1 MMSLTIDS
9 QSKPLA
15 TLPWRRLIPIGAVAA
30 MLSGCATFTPDGGM
44 KPVSAEVSAAIGK
57 DTVKIASPA
66 EASAVQSR
74 VKALLTKPLT
84 ADGAVQLALI
94 NNRGLQA
101 EYNALGISEAAFVEA
116 SLPPN
121 PVIGVERLSASGSL
135 EIERR
140 VIANVLALLTLPAR
154 SEIAR
159 TQFEAARQKA
169 IEATFRTAAE
179 TRRAYYRA
187 VAARQTAS
195 FLEQAR
201 VSADAAA
208 DLTRKLGETGAAKK
222 LDQARASA
230 FYAEVSNELAQ
241 ARLNVGTDREALTR
255 MLGLWGENLDYK
267 LPGQL
272 PGMPRIQTA
281 QQVEVDAIRKRV
293 DLIAARLE
301 LDAMAKNLGLTEA
314 TRFISMLNGGW
325 RGNYERST
333 VDGVQESSAPRG
345 FELEIQIPIFDGGEV
360 NMRRSREMYMQ
371 AVNRLM
377 EKAVNVRSEA
387 RAAYLTY
394 RGSYDI
400 ARQYQNSILPLRQ
413 TINEQALLEYNGMLI
428 DVFELLTTARES
440 ITTNVA
446 AIAAKRDFFIA
457 TVDFET
463 AIIGGGSSAGSAG
476 EGAAMAVAAGG
487 GGD

>member
-1 MMSLTIDS
+1 MALQIDT
-9 QSKPLA
+9 PLKGFP
-15 TLPWRRLIPIGAVAA
+15 TWPWKRFVAIA
-30 MLSGCATFTPDGGM
+30 ALAAALGGCATFTPDGGM
-44 KPVSAEVSAAIGK
+44 GPVSSHVGTAIGME
-57 DTVKIASPA
+57 TVKIASPA
-66 EASAVQSR
+66 DSAVVEGR
-74 VKALLTKPLT
+74 VKALLTRPLT

-121 PVIGVERLSASGSL
+121 PVIGVERLATGGEL

-140 VIANVLALLTLPAR
+140 VIANILALLTLPAR
-154 SEIAR
+154 SEIAK
-159 TQFEAARQKA
+159 TQFEVARQKA
-169 IEATFRTAAE
+169 IEATFRTAAD

-187 VAARQTAS
+187 VAARQTVS

-201 VSADAAA
+201 ISADAAA

-222 LDQARASA
+222 LDQARAGA

-241 ARLNVGTDREALTR
+241 ARMNAGTDREALTR
-255 MLGLWGENLDYK
+255 MLGLWGADIEYK

-272 PGMPRIQTA
+272 PSMPRIQTA
-281 QQVEVDAIRKRV
+281 QQVEVDAVRKRV

-301 LDAMAKNLGLTEA
+301 LDAMAKTLGLTEA
-314 TRFISMLNGGW
+314 TRFVSMLDGGW
-325 RGNYERST
+325 RGNYQRVSE
-333 VDGVQESSAPRG
+333 DGVRESASPSG

-360 NMRRSREMYMQ
+360 NVRRSRETYME

-377 EKAVNVRSEA
+377 EKAINVRSEA

-400 ARQYQNSILPLRQ
+400 ARQYQNSILPLRR

-428 DVFELLTTARES
+428 DVFELLTTAQES
-440 ITTNVA
+440 INSNVA

-457 TVDFET
+457 TVDFQT
-463 AIIGGGSSAGSAG
+463 AIIGGGGSSGSAG
-476 EGAAMAVAAGG
+476 EAPVVASAAEGG
-487 GGD
+487 GH

>member
-1 MMSLTIDS
+1 MM
-9 QSKPLA
+9 LA
-15 TLPWRRLIPIGAVAA
+15 IYARSRFASHLKTLLAVGGATVT
-30 MLSGCATFTPDGGM
+30 LGGCATFTPDGGM
-44 KPVSAEVSAAIGK
+44 YPVAQEVTAAIGK
-57 DTVKIASPA
+57 DTIKITSQTDAA
-66 EASAVQSR
+66 EIQSR
-74 VKALLTKPLT
+74 VKSPLRKPLT
-84 ADGAVQLALI
+84 ADGAVQIALI

-101 EYNALGISEAAFVEA
+101 AYNALGISEAAFVEA

-121 PVIGVERLSASGSL
+121 PVIGVERLAAGGEL

-154 SEIAR
+154 SDIAK
-159 TQFEAARQKA
+159 TQFEAARQRA
-169 IEATFRTAAE
+169 IEATFRTAAS

-187 VAARQTAS
+187 VASRQIAA

-201 VSADAAA
+201 TSADAAA
-208 DLTRKLGETGAAKK
+208 DLMRKLGETGAAKK

-230 FYAEVSNELAQ
+230 FYAEVSNQLAE

-255 MLGLWGENLDYK
+255 MMGLWGSDIDYK

-272 PGMPRIQTA
+272 PAMPRIQSM
-281 QQVEVDAIRKRV
+281 QQVEVDAVRGRV

-301 LDAMAKNLGLTEA
+301 LDAMAKTVGLTNA
-314 TRFISMLNGGW
+314 TRFISLLDAGW
-325 RGNYERST
+325 RGNYSRVTE
-333 VDGVQESSAPRG
+333 DGVRQTSSPQG
-345 FELEIQIPIFDGGEV
+345 FELEIQIPIFDLGEV
-360 NMRRSREMYMQ
+360 NVRRSGEMYMR

-394 RGSYDI
+394 RGRYDI
-400 ARQYQNSILPLRQ
+400 TQQFQNRILPLRR
-413 TINEQALLEYNGMLI
+413 TINEQAQLEYNGMLI

-457 TVDFET
+457 TVDFQT
-463 AIIGGGSSAGSAG
+463 AIIGGGSGSSSESTPVVA
-476 EGAAMAVAAGG
+476 AAGG
-487 GGD
+487 DRD

>member
-1 MMSLTIDS
+1 MALPTDTLEKAFAAPPWKRIVAIGTVA
-9 QSKPLA
+9 A
-15 TLPWRRLIPIGAVAA
+15 TLG
-30 MLSGCATFTPDGGM
+30 GCATFTPDGGM
-44 KPVSAEVSAAIGK
+44 DPVSDHVAVAISK
-57 DTVKIASPA
+57 DTAKITSQADA
-66 EASAVQSR
+66 AAVQSR
-74 VKALLTKPLT
+74 VKALLSKPLT

-101 EYNALGISEAAFVEA
+101 AYNALGISEAAFVAA

-121 PVIGVERLSASGSL
+121 PVIAVERLATGGEL
-135 EIERR
+135 EVERR
-140 VIANVLALLTLPAR
+140 VIANILALLTLPAR
-154 SEIAR
+154 SDIAK

-169 IEATFRTAAE
+169 IEATFRTAAG

-187 VAARQTAS
+187 VASRQMAS

-208 DLTRKLGETGAAKK
+208 DLMRKLGETGAAKK

-230 FYAEVSNELAQ
+230 FYAEVSNELAE
-241 ARLNVGTDREALTR
+241 ARLKVGTDREALTR
-255 MLGLWGENLDYK
+255 MLGLWGADIAYR

-272 PGMPRIQTA
+272 PSMPRIQTA
-281 QQVEVDAIRKRV
+281 QQVEVDAVRKRV

-301 LDAMAKNLGLTEA
+301 LDAMAKTLGLTEA
-314 TRFISMLNGGW
+314 TRFVSLLDGGW
-325 RGNYERST
+325 RGNYTRT
-333 VDGVQESSAPRG
+333 TADGVRETSFPQG
-345 FELEIQIPIFDGGEV
+345 FELEIQIPIFDLGEV
-360 NMRRSREMYMQ
+360 NVRRSREIYMQ

-394 RGSYDI
+394 RGRYDI
-400 ARQYQNSILPLRQ
+400 TQQFQNRILPLRR
-413 TINEQALLEYNGMLI
+413 TINEQAQLEYNGMLI

-440 ITTNVA
+440 IASNVG

-457 TVDFET
+457 TVDFQT
-463 AIIGGGSSAGSAG
+463 AIIGGGGPSGDAG
-476 EGAAMAVAAGG
+476 EGSAVMAASGG
-487 GGD
+487 NSD

>member
-1 MMSLTIDS
+1 MVTAIDIRVERSSAPPLKRLVTIAALT
-9 QSKPLA
+9 A
-15 TLPWRRLIPIGAVAA
+15 TLG
-30 MLSGCATFTPDGGM
+30 GCVTFTPNGGM
-44 KPVSAEVSAAIGK
+44 TPVSSAVTEAIGK
-57 DTVKIASPA
+57 DTVKIASTA
-66 EASAVQSR
+66 DAVNVQSR
-74 VKALLTKPLT
+74 VKALLAKPLT
-84 ADGAVQLALI
+84 ADAAVQLALI

-101 EYNALGISEAAFVEA
+101 EYNALGISEAAFVGA

-121 PVIGVERLSASGSL
+121 PVIGVERLSAGPSL

-140 VIANVLALLTLPAR
+140 VVANILALLTLPAR
-154 SEIAR
+154 SDIAGK
-159 TQFEAARQKA
+159 QFAAARQKA

-179 TRRAYYRA
+179 ARRAYYRA
-187 VAARQTAS
+187 VASRQTAV

-241 ARLNVGTDREALTR
+241 TRLKVGTDREALTR
-255 MLGLWGENLDYK
+255 MLGLWGADLEYK
-267 LPGQL
+267 LPQQL
-272 PGMPRIQTA
+272 PAMPRIQTS
-281 QQVEVDAIRKRV
+281 QQVEADAIRKRV

-301 LDAMAKNLGLTEA
+301 LDAMAKTLGLSDA
-314 TRFISMLNGGW
+314 TRFVSMLDGGW

-333 VDGVQESSAPRG
+333 EDGVRESSSPRG
-345 FELEIQIPIFDGGEV
+345 FELEIEIPIFDGGEV
-360 NMRRSREMYMQ
+360 KVRRAREMYMQ

-400 ARQYQNSILPLRQ
+400 ARQYQNSILPLRR

-440 ITTNVA
+440 IETNIA
-446 AIAAKRDFFIA
+446 AISTKRDFFIA
-457 TVDFET
+457 AVDFET
-463 AIIGGGSSAGSAG
+463 AIIGGGSSSGDGPAATADAEGSA
-476 EGAAMAVAAGG
+476 
-487 GGD
+487 D

>member
-1 MMSLTIDS
+1 MASGIFDPAKVPTG
-9 QSKPLA
+9 
-15 TLPWRRLIPIGAVAA
+15 RRLVRYAAIGTLASA
-30 MLSGCATFTPDGGM
+30 LGGCATFTRDGGM
-44 KPVSAEVSAAIGK
+44 SPVANQVTSAIGM

-66 EASAVQSR
+66 DAASVESR
-74 VKALLTKPLT
+74 VKVLLTRPLT

-101 EYNALGISEAAFVEA
+101 EYNVLGVSEAAFVEA

-121 PVIGVERLSASGSL
+121 PVIGVERLATGGEL

-140 VIANVLALLTLPAR
+140 VIANILALITLPAR
-154 SEIAR
+154 SDIAK

-169 IEATFRTAAE
+169 IEATFRTAAD

-187 VAARQTAS
+187 VASRQTVS

-222 LDQARASA
+222 LDQARAGA

-241 ARLNVGTDREALTR
+241 ARMNAGTDREALTR
-255 MLGLWGENLDYK
+255 MLGLWGNDVGYK

-272 PGMPRIQTA
+272 PSMPRVRTV
-281 QQVEVDAIRKRV
+281 QQVEVDAVRKRV

-301 LDAMAKNLGLTEA
+301 LDALRKTLGLTEA
-314 TRFISMLNGGW
+314 TRFISMLDVGW
-325 RGNYERST
+325 RGNYERVSE
-333 VDGVQESSAPRG
+333 DGVRESASPRG

-360 NMRRSREMYMQ
+360 NVRRSRETYME

-377 EKAVNVRSEA
+377 EKAINVRSEA

-394 RGSYDI
+394 RASYDI
-400 ARQYQNSILPLRQ
+400 ARQYQNSILPLRR

-428 DVFELLTTARES
+428 DVFELLTTAQES
-440 ITTNVA
+440 IDSNVA

-463 AIIGGGSSAGSAG
+463 AIIGGGGSSGSTG
-476 EGAAMAVAAGG
+476 EGPAVATAAEGG
-487 GGD
+487 GH

>member
-1 MMSLTIDS
+1 MAHLING
-9 QSKPLA
+9 PAPALA
-15 TLPWRRLIPIGAVAA
+15 VQRFKRFLVIGVITAV
-30 MLSGCATFTPDGGM
+30 LGGCATFTPDGGM
-44 KPVSAEVSAAIGK
+44 GPVASQVTGSIGM

-66 EASAVQSR
+66 DAVAVGGR
-74 VKALLTKPLT
+74 VQALLAKPLT
-84 ADGAVQLALI
+84 ADAAVQLALI

-121 PVIGVERLSASGSL
+121 PVIGVERLATGGEL
-135 EIERR
+135 EVERR
-140 VIANVLALLTLPAR
+140 VIANILALITLPAR
-154 SEIAR
+154 SDIAK

-169 IEATFRTAAE
+169 IEATFRTAAD

-222 LDQARASA
+222 LDQARAGA

-241 ARLNVGTDREALTR
+241 ARMNAGTDREALTR
-255 MLGLWGENLDYK
+255 MLGLWGAHIDYK

-272 PGMPRIQTA
+272 PSMPRVKTV
-281 QQVEVDAIRKRV
+281 QQVEVDAVRRRV

-301 LDAMAKNLGLTEA
+301 LDAMAKTLGLTEA
-314 TRFISMLNGGW
+314 TRFVSMLDGGW
-325 RGNYERST
+325 RGNYQRVSE
-333 VDGVQESSAPRG
+333 DGVRESASPRG

-360 NMRRSREMYMQ
+360 NVRRSRETYM
-371 AVNRLM
+371 AAINRLL
-377 EKAVNVRSEA
+377 EKAINVRSEA

-400 ARQYQNSILPLRQ
+400 ARQYQNSILPLRR

-428 DVFELLTTARES
+428 DVFELLTTAQES
-440 ITTNVA
+440 INSNVA

-463 AIIGGGSSAGSAG
+463 AIIGGGGSSGSPG
-476 EGAAMAVAAGG
+476 EGPAVATAAEGG
-487 GGD
+487 GH

>member
-1 MMSLTIDS
+1 MALQIDTMR
-9 QSKPLA
+9 KEFPA
-15 TLPWRRLIPIGAVAA
+15 WPWKRFVVIGAIAA
-30 MLSGCATFTPDGGM
+30 ALGGCATFTPDGGM
-44 KPVSAEVSAAIGK
+44 GPVSSQVGTAIGMQ
-57 DTVKIASPA
+57 TVKIASPA
-66 EASAVQSR
+66 DSAVVEGR
-74 VKALLTKPLT
+74 VKALLTRPLT

-121 PVIGVERLSASGSL
+121 PVIGVERLATGGEL

-140 VIANVLALLTLPAR
+140 VIANILALLTLPAR
-154 SEIAR
+154 SEIAK
-159 TQFEAARQKA
+159 TQFEVARQKA
-169 IEATFRTAAE
+169 IEATFRTAAD

-187 VAARQTAS
+187 VAARQTVS

-201 VSADAAA
+201 ISADAAA

-222 LDQARASA
+222 LDQARAGA

-241 ARLNVGTDREALTR
+241 ARMNAGTDREALTR
-255 MLGLWGENLDYK
+255 MLGLWGADIEYK

-272 PGMPRIQTA
+272 PSMPRIQTA
-281 QQVEVDAIRKRV
+281 QQVEVDAVRKRV

-301 LDAMAKNLGLTEA
+301 LDAMAKTLGLTEA
-314 TRFISMLNGGW
+314 TRFVSMLDGGW
-325 RGNYERST
+325 RGNYQRVSE
-333 VDGVQESSAPRG
+333 DGVRESASPSG

-360 NMRRSREMYMQ
+360 NVRRSRETYME
-371 AVNRLM
+371 AVNRLL
-377 EKAVNVRSEA
+377 EKAINVRSEA

-400 ARQYQNSILPLRQ
+400 ARQYQNSILPLRR

-428 DVFELLTTARES
+428 DVFELLTTAQES
-440 ITTNVA
+440 INSNVA
-446 AIAAKRDFFIA
+446 AITAKRDFFIA
-457 TVDFET
+457 TVDFQT
-463 AIIGGGSSAGSAG
+463 AIIGGGGSSGSAG
-476 EGAAMAVAAGG
+476 EGPVVASAAEGG
-487 GGD
+487 GH